1 MADLPGDGNVNLV
14 VHGGEGGGP
23 GSGGASALAG
33 RALPTGGVPAGVR
46 DPQVE
51 PLVILFLA
59 SPGSRILTYDDFL
72 LGSVCTF
79 RLSEWLF
86 QGSGSGQRQ
95 VSQPLSQR
103 TRQKRDAPQLPL
115 DALDGVQQVYSKTGG
130 AGQGGARPKTAT
142 DQTTRAA
149 ETASIAVVEGI

>member
-1 MADLPGDGNVNLV
+1 MAELPGDGNVNLV

-23 GSGGASALAG
+23 GSGGASALSG

-46 DPQVE
+46 DHQVE
-51 PLVILFLA
+51 PLVVLILA
-59 SPGSRILTYDDFL
+59 SPDSWILTYDDFL
-72 LGSVCTF
+72 LGSVCNF
-79 RLSEWLF
+79 RLSERLF
-86 QGSGSGQRQ
+86 QGSGSGLPE
-95 VSQPLSQR
+95 VSQR
-103 TRQKRDAPQLPL
+103 TRQKRYAPQLPL

-149 ETASIAVVEGI
+149 KTASVAVVEGI